1 MALGGGD
8 PPLKVV
14 PPPAPAPKVVPPPAP
29 VLDPQDRDRL
39 ERDRLRLRRDT
50 GRGGGSLFDAFLG
63 AAELLRAYQGSPPR
77 RLWITYELVALDPA
91 RNIRRRYSSTAS
103 LDLFGMIVV
112 ETRWGRI
119 GARGQ
124 AQARAFADR
133 AAAERH
139 IAATLS
145 RRDTAE
151 SRIGVA
157 YRPL

>member
-1 MALGGGD
+1 MFGANLPLPD
-8 PPLKVV
+8 P
-14 PPPAPAPKVVPPPAP
+14 
-29 VLDPQDRDRL
+29 
-39 ERDRLRLRRDT
+39 
-50 GRGGGSLFDAFLG
+50 
-63 AAELLRAYQGSPPR
+63 
-77 RLWITYELVALDPA
+77 IELVALDPA
-91 RNIRRRYSSTAS
+91 RNIRRRYSITAS

-112 ETRWGRI
+112 KTRWGRI

-151 SRIGVA
+151 RSEEHTSELQSLMHTSYA
-157 YRPL
+157 AFCLKKKN